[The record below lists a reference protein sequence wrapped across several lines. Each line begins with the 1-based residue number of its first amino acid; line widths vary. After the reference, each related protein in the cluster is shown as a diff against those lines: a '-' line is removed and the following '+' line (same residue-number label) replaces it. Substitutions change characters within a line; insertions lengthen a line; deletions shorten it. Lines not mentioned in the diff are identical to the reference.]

1 MTAGER
7 KGFGIKHT
15 LVPSTPIHG
24 KEDGSRKMTL
34 WHSVNTSVCAKRLNL
49 VQCELTFLVGSF
61 FCTTF
66 APNFKNTMKDKPQN
80 IAQLIIAAI
89 VVLGGMVLLHV
100 GIQIDPKG
108 EIHETVLV
116 AFGEAATF
124 AGSIL
129 GIDYHYKS
137 RNHDN
142 NNTNPQ

>member
-1 MTAGER
+1 MIQTE
-7 KGFGIKHT
+7 
-15 LVPSTPIHG
+15 PQ
-24 KEDGSRKMTL
+24 
-34 WHSVNTSVCAKRLNL
+34 NL
-49 VQCELTFLVGSF
+49 VASF

-66 APNFKNTMKDKPQN
+66 APNFKNTMKDTPKN
-80 IAQLIIAAI
+80 IAQLIIAAL

-137 RNHDN
+137 RNNENDN
-142 NNTNPQ
+142 LNQNAEKR